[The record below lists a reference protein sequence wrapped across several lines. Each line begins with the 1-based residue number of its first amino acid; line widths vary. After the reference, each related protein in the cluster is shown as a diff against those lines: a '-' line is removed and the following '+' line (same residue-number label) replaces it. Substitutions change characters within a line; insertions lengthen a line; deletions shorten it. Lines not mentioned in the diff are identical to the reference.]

1 MYEAFFELRRK
12 PFAMTPDPEFLYVTS
27 SNQEAVAG
35 LTYTILQRKGFAVLT
50 GEAGTGKTTIL
61 TSIIGSLSHS
71 QAYFSWIVNPL
82 LTTSEFVE
90 LALLDLGIANVPA
103 SKAQRI
109 VELQKFLLR
118 ANEENKTTVLIID
131 EAHKLDP
138 QLLEEIRLLTN
149 FESSS
154 GKLLQIVLA
163 GQPELDDLLERQDL
177 RQLKQRISVRLAVE
191 PLLPWQVPRYIMHR
205 WITAGATRKLPFDDS
220 ATALIH
226 QLSGGIPRLINSICD
241 SALLLAFANADP
253 SIGPQQIRSVA
264 SDLRLS
270 PRSLAAETPKPVAP
284 LPLQVPA
291 PEVEAPNAYPLKTL
305 GGYLNRK
312 QKQKLSQGLLWADK
326 LGPNYTVKPS

>member
-1 MYEAFFELRRK
+1 MYEAFFDLRCK

-27 SNQEAVAG
+27 SNQEALAG
-35 LTYTILQRKGFAVLT
+35 LTYTVLQRKGFAVLT

-61 TSIIGSLSHS
+61 TSIIGSLSRS

-90 LALLDLGIANVPA
+90 LALLDLGIADVPE

-109 VELQKFLLR
+109 VEFQKFLLR
-118 ANEENKTTVLIID
+118 ANEENKTTVLIVD

-149 FESSS
+149 FESGA

-177 RQLKQRISVRLAVE
+177 RQLKQRIAVRLTVE
-191 PLLPWQVPRYIMHR
+191 PLRPWQVPRYLMHR
-205 WITAGATRKLPFDDS
+205 WITAGATRKLPFDS
-220 ATALIH
+220 AATALIH
-226 QLSGGIPRLINSICD
+226 QLSGGIPRVINSICD

-253 SIGPQQIRSVA
+253 SIGTQQIRSVA

-270 PRSLAAETPKPVAP
+270 SHATDLPKPLDP

-291 PEVEAPNAYPLKTL
+291 PGVEAPEAYPLKTL
-305 GGYLNRK
+305 GGYLDRK
-312 QKQKLSQGLLWADK
+312 QKQKFSQAPHWADK
-326 LGPNYTVKPS
+326 LSPNYRVKPS